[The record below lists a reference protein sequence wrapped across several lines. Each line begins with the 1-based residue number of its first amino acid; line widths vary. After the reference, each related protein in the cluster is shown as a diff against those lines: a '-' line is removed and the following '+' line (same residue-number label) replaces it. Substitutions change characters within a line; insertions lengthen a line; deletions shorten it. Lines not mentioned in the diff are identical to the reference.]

1 MKRLLLLPA
10 CLLGLAVTLKAQVD
24 DPPAPPPPP
33 PKVVLT
39 KFVPPAK
46 ELKEFY
52 RRNPDVASLYWKS
65 ENDIVVVL
73 KDKKQFVYNMQN
85 KQEKDAFEEK
95 YGQVVISTP
104 PSPPPPP
111 PPPKKVS

>member
-10 CLLGLAVTLKAQVD
+10 CLVGLAVTLKAQVD
-24 DPPAPPPPP
+24 DPPPPPPP
-33 PKVVLT
+33 RVVLT

-65 ENDIVVVL
+65 ENEIVVVH
-73 KDKKQFVYNMQN
+73 KDKKQFVYNMKN
-85 KQEKDAFEEK
+85 RQEKDAFEEK
-95 YGQVVISTP
+95 YGQAVMNT
-104 PSPPPPP
+104 PPPPP

>member
-1 MKRLLLLPA
+1 MPS
-10 CLLGLAVTLKAQVD
+10 CLLGVAFTLRAQVD
-24 DPPAPPPPP
+24 DPPPPPPPP
-33 PKVVLT
+33 PKIVLT

-52 RRNPDVASLYWKS
+52 RQNRDVANLYWKS

-85 KQEKDAFEEK
+85 KQEKEAFEEK
-95 YGQVVISTP
+95 YGLLVISMP